1 MYKMMNNTKIPI
13 SLSLNRNSGW
23 FFRVNVIRILLGC
36 LLIIGFA
43 SCKNTPSAKEQTPTT
58 PEGTLQLLLKG
69 NERFSQSKSIHPDEN
84 IQRLK
89 EVVSAQHPLAVIVSC
104 SDSRVSPEIV
114 FDQGVGDLF
123 VIRTAG
129 NIISGL
135 EIGSIEYA
143 VEHLGVKLIVIMGH
157 ESCGAVKAFVE
168 GGEAPGHIKEI
179 IDSLGLESEIMAI
192 SKLDENRLDD
202 CVRANVLHGVK
213 QLVSQSSIIR
223 EKIEKGTLH
232 ITGTRYDLHDYKVT
246 VIKK

>member
-1 MYKMMNNTKIPI
+1 MFKITNKTKAPI
-13 SLSLNRNSGW
+13 LPSLNGIFPN
-23 FFRVNVIRILLGC
+23 FFRVNGIRILLGFM
-36 LLIIGFA
+36 LIIGFTA
-43 SCKNTPSAKEQTPTT
+43 CKNSPAAKEKIPTT
-58 PEGTLQLLLKG
+58 PEETLQVLLNG

-84 IQRLK
+84 VQRLK

-157 ESCGAVKAFVE
+157 ESCGAVKAFVQ

-179 IDSLGLESEIMAI
+179 IDSLGLESEIKAI

-213 QLVSQSSIIR
+213 QLISQSSIIS

-232 ITGTRYDLHDYKVT
+232 ITGARYDLHDYKVT